1 MITSVKTI
9 YCFYGLLAC
18 EKALWETG
26 SLCRGGRY
34 KGLLLPRRP
43 SLPVPQK
50 AFSQPNSLLA
60 PLFSLLSRHP
70 FLTLRMSQLLF
81 LIHLIFS
88 HSSKIEIP
96 MFKLEF
102 ILHTVYKKL
111 NIHKTVYSNKNYLKK
126 GYSDRN

>member
-1 MITSVKTI
+1 MFHGIYLSRSVKTI

-81 LIHLIFS
+81 LIHLILVTAVKLKYQC
-88 HSSKIEIP
+88 SS
-96 MFKLEF
+96 
-102 ILHTVYKKL
+102 
-111 NIHKTVYSNKNYLKK
+111 
-126 GYSDRN
+126 